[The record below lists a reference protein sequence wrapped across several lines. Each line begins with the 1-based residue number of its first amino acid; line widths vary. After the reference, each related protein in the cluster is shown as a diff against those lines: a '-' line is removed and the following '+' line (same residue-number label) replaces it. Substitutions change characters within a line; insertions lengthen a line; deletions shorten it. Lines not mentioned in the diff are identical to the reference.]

1 MPPPLPPGS
10 DSPRAHRPR
19 RRSEHVHRMPQMH
32 RPLPR
37 RRAHDGPRVTYDTD
51 VLVIGAGPAGAVAA
65 WEAKRAAPELR
76 VVLLERDARVGTPVR
91 CAEGVGDAGLR
102 EFADPDGAP
111 WVSRKITRV
120 VFVAP
125 DETEVKVAERDV
137 GWILDRT
144 RFDAFLAE
152 RAVALGA
159 ELRVSTEAAGMT
171 CEPDGRWRVQL
182 RGAGGVATC
191 RARVVIGTDG
201 VEAMVGRWAGLET
214 RVPARDMESC
224 AQYVVRGI
232 DFDPDAIYLQFGHD
246 IAPGGYAWV
255 FPKGVGIANVGL
267 GLVALKSD
275 GRNAR
280 EYLDA
285 WLARR
290 YPRGACAGYTVGGV
304 IVHTTVTQT
313 YTDGVLVAGDAAHMI
328 NPLSGGGIVNAM
340 KAGRLAGRVAA
351 AAIRAGD
358 TSARR
363 LSAYHARWME
373 LLGDDHL
380 KYYRLKRALEELDDQ
395 FFNSLARTVNAIP
408 PEKRTLGRIFA
419 HALVRHPQ
427 LIPVAARFF
436 I

>member
-1 MPPPLPPGS
+1 
-10 DSPRAHRPR
+10 
-19 RRSEHVHRMPQMH
+19 MH
-32 RPLPR
+32 CPLPR
-37 RRAHDGPRVTYDTD
+37 QRAHDGRRVTHDTD
-51 VLVIGAGPAGAVAA
+51 VLVIGAGPAGVVAA
-65 WEAKRAAPELR
+65 WEAKRAAPELE
-76 VVLLERDARVGTPVR
+76 VVLLERDAQVGTPVR

-102 EFADPDGAP
+102 EFADPDGAA
-111 WVSRKITRV
+111 WAARKITRV
-120 VFVAP
+120 VFIAP
-125 DETEVKVAERDV
+125 DDTEVKVAD
-137 GWILDRT
+137 
-144 RFDAFLAE
+144 

-171 CEPDGRWRVQL
+171 REPDGRWRVRL
-182 RGAGGVATC
+182 RGAGGETSC

-224 AQYVVRGI
+224 AQYVVEGI
-232 DFDPDAIYLQFGHD
+232 DFDPDAIYLQFGAD

-255 FPKGVGIANVGL
+255 FPKSPGVANVGL
-267 GLVALKSD
+267 GLVALKAD
-275 GRNAR
+275 ARNAR
-280 EYLDA
+280 QYLDA
-285 WLARR
+285 WIARR
-290 YPRGACAGYTVGGV
+290 YPRGAKTTCTVGGV
-304 IVHTTVTQT
+304 IVHTTIRQT

-358 TSARR
+358 TSASR
-363 LSAYHARWME
+363 LSAYHAEWME

-380 KYYRLKRALEELDDQ
+380 KYYRLKRALEDLDDQ
-395 FFNSLARTVNAIP
+395 FFNFLARTANTIP

-436 I
+436 L